1 MITVYACT
9 CMLTVRQRQQPRGV
23 ARKFLMKIVNLQEI
37 FWYLSGMRFM
47 SNQTLRFKTIKRN
60 RR

>member
-9 CMLTVRQRQQPRGV
+9 CMLTVRQQPRGV